1 MEWRARRLDMSG
13 CFRAPGWGRSAKRIV
28 EAGRRGDR
36 RYAGRRRLY
45 GRLIGCGARRRRAGK
60 RVLQGRGHGRL
71 LPGSWRGRFRF
82 LREWVVTGRSG
93 CGRRLGQL
101 FSFHRP
107 VGFAARLELISGLAG
122 CGFAKVI
129 LGRGQAHCSRRRTAG
144 EAIVEGGGIAHC
156 LLDPEAGVF
165 HSPSALTV
173 LPASSPGGQVKP
185 GYWTRP
191 PGFLPSTTEAG

>member
-1 MEWRARRLDMSG
+1 MEWRARRLDVSG
-13 CFRAPGWGRSAKRIV
+13 CFRTPGGGRSAKRIV
-28 EAGRRGDR
+28 EAGRRSNR
-36 RYAGRRRLY
+36 RHAGGRRLC
-45 GRLIGCGARRRRAGK
+45 GRLIGCSARRRRTGK
-60 RVLQGRGHGRL
+60 RVLQGRSHGRL
-71 LPGSWRGRFRF
+71 RLGSWRGRCRF

-107 VGFAARLELISGLAG
+107 VGFAARLELIPGLAG
-122 CGFAKVI
+122 SGFAKVI
-129 LGRGQAHCSRRRTAG
+129 LGRGQSHCSRRRTAG

-173 LPASSPGGQVKP
+173 IPASSLGGQVKP
-185 GYWTRP
+185 G
-191 PGFLPSTTEAG
+191 